1 MAIRGALERV
11 TESGVSGWCVD
22 NSTDLAA
29 SVDIFVGTTLLGTV
43 RADLPRHD
51 IEKSL
56 HRPFAGF
63 RFPFSPGLF
72 RLLPD
77 GAPVS
82 AVALGEALPGI
93 KGLDARISNPS
104 CPDGSKLLERLG
116 DGYIIGPKSGQIY
129 RPLKGTDLEDR
140 AFEAFQQGNRIFKE
154 LFSKQFFICYGTLL
168 GCIRERDFIA
178 HDDDVD
184 VCFLAD
190 GNTLTEAAREFSDV
204 VRSLRNRGQAIE
216 VRSHIQ
222 FHWRIGGIEVD
233 VFMAWLEDGR
243 LYSYNVGG
251 PLTRDQVCP
260 LRPHEFK
267 GHAVLIP
274 QDPEAVLELIYGPGW
289 RVPDPLFQWRPT
301 AAARAKMREV
311 DSMPTDY
318 LSAGE
323 QIKLY
328 WSNFYSVNRT
338 AIPTSFAASVA
349 VELPEATQIVD
360 IGCGN
365 GRDSLFFALLGHR
378 VLGLDVAEAA
388 ISANRRLAQQRGID
402 GLSFECVDIAAP
414 EFLSAALGSFLESP
428 LPGGSDGQP
437 TRIAAYARFLLHA
450 ITVEQEQTLLEGL
463 SAHLPA
469 DALCYFEFRTERD
482 AKTNK
487 AFGDHY
493 RRYLHVDRFI
503 RRASRSSAFECV
515 YSVEGRGLAKFRDED
530 PFVGRVY
537 LRRR

>member
-1 MAIRGALERV
+1 MERV
-11 TESGVSGWCVD
+11 SESGVSGWCVD
-22 NSTDLAA
+22 NSTNTAA
-29 SVDIFVGTTLLGTV
+29 SVEIFVGTTSLGTV

-56 HRPFAGF
+56 QRPLAGF

-77 GAPVS
+77 GAPVC
-82 AVALGEALPGI
+82 AVASGEALPRI
-93 KGLDARISNPS
+93 KGLEACISNPL
-104 CPDGSKLLERLG
+104 CQDDTKLLARLG
-116 DGYIIGPKSGQIY
+116 DGYIIGAKSGQIY

-140 AFEAFQQGNRIFKE
+140 AFDAFQQGNRIFKE
-154 LFSKQFFICYGTLL
+154 LFSKQFFLCYGTLL
-168 GCIRERDFIA
+168 GCIREGDFIA

-190 GNTLTEAAREFSDV
+190 GNTLAEAAREFGHV
-204 VRSLRNRGQAIE
+204 VRSLRNHGQAIE

-222 FHWRIGGIEVD
+222 FHWRISGIEVD
-233 VFMAWLEDGR
+233 VFMAWLDHGR

-251 PLTRDQVCP
+251 PLAHDQIFP
-260 LRPHEFK
+260 LQPHQFK
-267 GHAVLIP
+267 GHDVLIP
-274 QDPEAVLELIYGPGW
+274 QDPEALLELIYGPGW
-289 RVPDPLFQWRPT
+289 RVPDPLFQWRPN

-311 DSMPTDY
+311 DSMPTDH
-318 LSAGE
+318 LSARE
-323 QIKLY
+323 QIKRY
-328 WSNFYSVNRT
+328 WSNFYSVART

-349 VELPEATQIVD
+349 IELPEPTRIVD

-378 VLGLDVAEAA
+378 VLGLDVAEEA

-402 GLSFECVDIAAP
+402 GLSFDCVDIAAP
-414 EFLSAALGSFLESP
+414 ELLSATLGSFLGSP
-428 LPGGSDGQP
+428 VSGASGAQP

-450 ITVEQEQTLLEGL
+450 ITVDQERTLLEAL
-463 SAHLPA
+463 SAYLPP

-503 RRASRSSAFECV
+503 RRASRASAFECV